1 MDAAG
6 LQHRESGPKKVFLHI
21 GAPKTGS
28 TYLQNV
34 LFQNKDP
41 LSAAGVLFPY
51 DEPAQCFFSMLDFRG
66 IGWGG
71 KRASQFR
78 GQWDA
83 VATRVREWSGDTV
96 LLSNELFAGAR
107 PDRIEAG
114 LAAIQPADIHVI
126 FTARDLARQLVSDWQ
141 EQVKHKHTVTLET
154 FVSDLIELGRDA
166 PAPFGELFWGTHDAA
181 YVLERWAQFV
191 PASNIHVVTGAH
203 PGAPRDTLWRRYCAV
218 TGLTPDSYNID
229 TPRVNQSMGVAET
242 ELLRRMNFD
251 AKHMAIEI
259 YDPLVR
265 IFLVEKIL
273 GSGSS
278 KLTLPP
284 EHMEWVTKRSQQLV
298 DELTTAGYRIEG
310 DVAELMPR
318 PEDHLPYVSPTA
330 QSEADLANA
339 AIRASTGLLVH
350 SGRQR
355 RRLLELQQ
363 SLGTAPSLQ
372 GRWNVDAVRDRL
384 SGPYWSVRSAGGRL
398 LRRTGLRGGSS
409 AGTSE

>member
-1 MDAAG
+1 
-6 LQHRESGPKKVFLHI
+6 
-21 GAPKTGS
+21 
-28 TYLQNV
+28 
-34 LFQNKDP
+34 
-41 LSAAGVLFPY
+41 
-51 DEPAQCFFSMLDFRG
+51 
-66 IGWGG
+66 
-71 KRASQFR
+71 
-78 GQWDA
+78 
-83 VATRVREWSGDTV
+83 
-96 LLSNELFAGAR
+96 
-107 PDRIEAG
+107 
-114 LAAIQPADIHVI
+114 
-126 FTARDLARQLVSDWQ
+126 
-141 EQVKHKHTVTLET
+141 
-154 FVSDLIELGRDA
+154 
-166 PAPFGELFWGTHDAA
+166 
-181 YVLERWAQFV
+181 
-191 PASNIHVVTGAH
+191 
-203 PGAPRDTLWRRYCAV
+203 
-218 TGLTPDSYNID
+218 
-229 TPRVNQSMGVAET
+229 
-242 ELLRRMNFD
+242 
-251 AKHMAIEI
+251 MAIEI

-310 DVAELMPR
+310 DLAELMPR